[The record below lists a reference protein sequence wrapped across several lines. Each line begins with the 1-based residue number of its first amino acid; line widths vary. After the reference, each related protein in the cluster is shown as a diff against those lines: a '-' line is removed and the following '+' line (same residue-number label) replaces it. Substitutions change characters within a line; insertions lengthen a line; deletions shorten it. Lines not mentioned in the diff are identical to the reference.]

1 MITFYYFHPACS
13 MVSHIALEESGVTYD
28 ARRVDIKNPEDLAEL
43 RKFNPR
49 GTVPAIAVDDRGLSE
64 NIAIITYIT
73 SIAPQAGLIP
83 TDALERAQCLSL
95 LSWSAS
101 TVHIN
106 FRQSF
111 RPEKFTAD
119 PAAQEAVRANGR
131 RMFWENLQTFDTLLQ
146 RQDWMMGGA
155 FSAPDAY
162 ALKFYEWALI
172 SKQPVNE
179 LAALTAFKNRM
190 IARPAVRRV
199 LEREGSRL
207 LS

>member
-28 ARRVDIKNPEDLAEL
+28 ARRVDIKNPEDLEEL
-43 RKFNPR
+43 RKFNPK
-49 GTVPAIAVDDRGLSE
+49 GTVPAISVDGRGLSE
-64 NIAIITYIT
+64 NIAILTYLA
-73 SIAPQAGLIP
+73 SIAPQAGLVPI
-83 TDALERAQCLSL
+83 DALERAQCMSL

-119 PAAQEAVRANGR
+119 VAAQETVRANGR
-131 RMFWENLQTFDTLLQ
+131 RMFWENLQTFDALLE
-146 RQDWMMGGA
+146 RQEWVMGAG

-162 ALKFYEWALI
+162 ALKFYEWASI
-172 SKQPVNE
+172 SKQPVQE
-179 LAALTAFKNRM
+179 LAAFTAFKQRM